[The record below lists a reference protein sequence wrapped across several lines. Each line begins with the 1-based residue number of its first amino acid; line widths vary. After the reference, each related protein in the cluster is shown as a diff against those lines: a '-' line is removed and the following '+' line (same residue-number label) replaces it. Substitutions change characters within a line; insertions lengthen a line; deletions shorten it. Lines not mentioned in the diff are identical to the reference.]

1 LGVGCEDSGPFPG
14 VGGRGVCGGLSSGA
28 GMPVPSV
35 REKFM
40 GVSVRGLYENLLDGM
55 VGRAEES

>member
-1 LGVGCEDSGPFPG
+1 
-14 VGGRGVCGGLSSGA
+14 
-28 GMPVPSV
+28 MPVPSV

>member
-1 LGVGCEDSGPFPG
+1 